1 MRRLSPSSL
10 LILLV
15 SALPALA
22 VESGNYRGSAAYG
35 GELAVSVEKQRF
47 KIEVTRPG
55 CQGDTEGALRP
66 AGKDRWRVVPDES
79 YSSLQCVIGI
89 RRKGNGF
96 AITEK
101 DCLDYHGA
109 SCSFDGS
116 VTAGKAVK
124 SASADGKD
132 SASGSADDPVWTYGV
147 HPQLGKSAYVETSD
161 GAVGLACAYFGN
173 SAAMAHILSFRA
185 TPNLAKQGTLDIMFD
200 DGSGGGVPV
209 THSQGFVEYKSDTCT
224 IHLDSL
230 KKASVL
236 HVLEGRVEGFD
247 NSSGETVMTVSQDG
261 ATFQFSSKNIGELDK
276 LKARRFPLTGSA
288 KAINRMIAECP
299 AAQRDIEW
307 MCGAD

>member
-1 MRRLSPSSL
+1 M
-10 LILLV
+10 
-15 SALPALA
+15 
-22 VESGNYRGSAAYG
+22 ESGNYQGSAAYG
-35 GELAVSVEKQRF
+35 GNLAVSVEKQRF

-55 CQGDTEGALRP
+55 CQGDTEGTLRP

-96 AITEK
+96 SITEK
-101 DCLDYHGA
+101 DCLNYHGA

-116 VTAGKAVK
+116 VTGGNAAKNTLT
-124 SASADGKD
+124 DGN
-132 SASGSADDPVWTYGV
+132 SNPSGLTGDPVWTYGV
-147 HPQLGKSAYVETSD
+147 HPVLGKSAYVETTE

-173 SAAMAHILSFRA
+173 SAAMAHILSFRV
-185 TPNLAKQGTLDIMFD
+185 TPNLAKRDTLDIMFD
-200 DGSGGGVPV
+200 NGSGGGMSA
-209 THSQGFVEYKSDTCT
+209 TEGSGFVEHKDNTCS

-236 HVLEGRVEGFD
+236 HVLEGRVAGFD
-247 NSSGETVMTVSQDG
+247 NSTGETVMTVSQDG
-261 ATFQFSSKNIGELDK
+261 ETFKFTSKNVEDLQKIK
-276 LKARRFPLTGSA
+276 SKRFPLTGSA